1 MMKKKYCS
9 IFLLLYTFVAGSVD
23 AQVQKIGIPETEYFS
38 RRQYAGA
45 TQNWDIAQA
54 GTGFMYFA
62 NNDGVLEYDGA
73 NWRILDQVRN
83 NIVRSVKEI
92 GNKIYIGS
100 FEELGYFGYDSLQ
113 HLNYTSLWDE
123 TLPQGLGYIW
133 DVLSWNDN
141 VVFRSEQGLIFF
153 RENKLAGIIK
163 APSRFA
169 SSFVANG
176 LLLVH
181 DTEFGLMEVR
191 GDKIFPVAGGDA
203 LINHEVTTILS
214 LSDSKFVVG
223 TMKEG
228 LFLWDMQRVSKW
240 DVECDGLLKQNNI
253 FCGQKHKEN
262 FFVFGTI
269 QGGIVITD
277 TNGKVFMQIDKDK
290 GLKNNTVLSIGI
302 DREENIWAGLD
313 NGIVR
318 VNFNSSVTFLHGYYN
333 LGTGYCIDH
342 FQNDFYFGSNQ
353 ALFTISDKMFS
364 DPLKNRGDFVRISGT
379 EGQVWT
385 LFHDQSNLLCG
396 HHLGAFRVQNKKAVK
411 ITPQGVNGVWNFK
424 PIKDEPNTLL
434 SGTYLGLCRF
444 KKQDGNWTYQN
455 KVQGFDES
463 SRYMEWDDHDNLW
476 VSHGYRGVFKLRFN
490 PDFSAVTKVDTFPKE
505 AFPGNNAGL
514 VLSKVRGKC
523 VFAGA
528 DGIFKLGDK
537 GDVFERDELFNT
549 YFEAGNFPNYLKE
562 DSFGNIWY
570 FYNNSVGVLRFM
582 EDGSYT
588 KIENPFLSLER
599 KLVSGFEFVYVH
611 DRQNA
616 LFGIEDGFAHY
627 SSYDK
632 KNYQIPFKIHVRIFK
647 EMSDTVGYSFN
658 NLNSSRSYPD
668 LTPRFKY
675 KNNTFN
681 VSYVASFLEGSN
693 VLYSTYLQ
701 GFDQAYSDWSETK
714 TRTFTNL
721 REGRY
726 RFGVKAKNRYG
737 VEANPIYFSFEVLP
751 PWHRTV
757 YAKMAYVLLLIA
769 LVFILLF
776 FINRRVDLSRQK
788 EKAKQQE
795 HFRVKEEQLKNAAL
809 LSEKEVIKMR
819 NDKLRS
825 DMVFKEKE
833 LANSAVHLIQKNE
846 LLSDVKSRLK
856 KLSKSQSA
864 GVDDNELNSI
874 IKKINRELTD
884 ENNWEVFEMH
894 FDQVHDEFLKKIAQL
909 HPELTQREQKL
920 SAFIRMGMSSK
931 EISTLM
937 NITTRAVE
945 NNRYKLR
952 QKLGL
957 GQGDN
962 LSDYIVR
969 L

>member
-1 MMKKKYCS
+1 MKNKYYT
-9 IFLLLYTFVAGSVD
+9 IFLLLFTVILGAMD
-23 AQVQKIGIPETEYFS
+23 AQVQKIGIPETEYFN

-45 TQNWDIAQA
+45 TQNWDIVQ
-54 GTGFMYFA
+54 GITGFMYFA
-62 NNDGVLEYDGA
+62 NNDGMLEYDGA
-73 NWRILDQVRN
+73 NWRTLHLVKN

-100 FEELGYFGYDSLQ
+100 FEELGYFEYDSLQ
-113 HLNYTSLWDE
+113 HFTYTSLWDN

-141 VVFRSEQGLIFF
+141 VVFRSEQALVFF
-153 RENKLAGIIK
+153 KNDKLVGITD

-169 SSFVANG
+169 SAFVVNG

-181 DTEFGLMEVR
+181 DTEVGLMEVR
-191 GDKIFPVAGGDA
+191 GDKVFPVAGGDV

-214 LSDSKFVVG
+214 LTDSKFVVG

-240 DVECDGLLKQNNI
+240 NVECDMLLKQNNI
-253 FCGQKHKEN
+253 FCGQKLKDS

-277 TNGKVFMQIDKDK
+277 INGKVFMQIDKDK

-318 VNFNSSVTFLHGYYN
+318 VNFNSSVTFLQGYYN
-333 LGTGYCIDH
+333 LGTGYYIDQY
-342 FQNDFYFGSNQ
+342 QNEFYFGTNQ
-353 ALFTISDKMFS
+353 ALFTISDKKFL
-364 DPLKNRGDFVRISGT
+364 DPLKNKNDFVLIPGT

-396 HHLGAFRVQNKKAVK
+396 HHLGAFRIQNEKAIK

-424 PIKDEPNTLL
+424 PVQGEPNLLL
-434 SGTYLGLCRF
+434 SGTYQGLYCF
-444 KKQDGNWTYQN
+444 KKQDGNWTFQN
-455 KVQGFDES
+455 KVRGFDES
-463 SRYMEWDDHDNLW
+463 SRYMEWDDQDNLW

-490 PDFSAVTKVDTFPKE
+490 SDFSLVSKVDTFAKE
-505 AFPGNNAGL
+505 AFPGNNFGL

-523 VFAGA
+523 VFVSA
-528 DGIFKLGDK
+528 DGIFKLADK
-537 GDVFERDELFNT
+537 DDAFERDELFNT
-549 YFEAGNFPNYLKE
+549 YFAAGNFPNYLKE
-562 DSFGNIWY
+562 DSYGNIWY

-588 KIENPFLSLER
+588 KIENPFLPLER
-599 KLVSGFEFVYVH
+599 KLVSGFEFVFVQ

-647 EMSDTVGYSFN
+647 EMSDTLSYSFN
-658 NLNSSRSYPD
+658 SLEANFKDSD
-668 LTPRFKY
+668 LMPRFKF
-675 KNNTFN
+675 KNNTFD
-681 VSYVASFLEGSN
+681 VSFVASFLEGSA
-693 VLYSTYLQ
+693 VHYSTVLKGADA
-701 GFDQAYSDWSETK
+701 GFSDWSETN
-714 TRTFTNL
+714 TRTFANL
-721 REGRY
+721 HEGIY
-726 RFGVKAKNRYG
+726 RFGVKAKNSYG
-737 VEANPIYFSFEVLP
+737 VETEPLYFDFEVLP

-757 YAKMAYVLLLIA
+757 YAKVGYVTLLIA
-769 LVFILLF
+769 LIIVLLF
-776 FINRRVDLSRQK
+776 FINRRVDLSKQK
-788 EKAKQQE
+788 EKAKQIQ

-809 LSEKEVIKMR
+809 LSEKEIIKMR

-825 DMVFKEKE
+825 DMVYKEKE

-856 KLSKSQSA
+856 KLNKSQSA
-864 GVDDNELNSI
+864 EVDNNELNSI

-894 FDQVHDEFLKKIAQL
+894 FDQVHDEFLRKIKQL

-920 SAFIRMGMSSK
+920 SAFIKMGMSSK
-931 EISTLM
+931 EIATLM

-952 QKLGL
+952 LKLGL
-957 GQGDN
+957 DQGDN
-962 LSDYIVR
+962 LSTYIAK